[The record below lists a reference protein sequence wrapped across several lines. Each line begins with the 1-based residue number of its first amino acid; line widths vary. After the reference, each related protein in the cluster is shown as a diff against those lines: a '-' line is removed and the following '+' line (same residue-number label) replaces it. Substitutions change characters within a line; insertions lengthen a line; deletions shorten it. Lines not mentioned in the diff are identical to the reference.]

1 MEFQRI
7 EPIRPVWTRGAA
19 EAAQEPAEARGSTL
33 FADIFQS
40 AIDNVR
46 ETEAAKNDAEYRL
59 ATGQIDDPAEVSI
72 ASSQWTMSVELLI
85 QLRSRALDAYSE
97 LMRISL

>member
-1 MEFQRI
+1 MEFRAI
-7 EPIRPVWTRGAA
+7 EPIRPLWST
-19 EAAQEPAEARGSTL
+19 EAAGETQGSGDRVQPTL
-33 FADIFQS
+33 FADVFQS

-59 ATGQIDDPAEVSI
+59 ATGQIDNPAEVTFV
-72 ASSQWTMSVELLI
+72 SSQWTMSLDLLI
-85 QLRSRALDAYSE
+85 QMRSRALDAYNE

>member
-1 MEFQRI
+1 MEFRAI
-7 EPIRPVWTRGAA
+7 EPIRPLWPGEETQTVSETGLGR
-19 EAAQEPAEARGSTL
+19 QSTL
-33 FADIFQS
+33 FTDIFQS
-40 AIDNVR
+40 AIENVR

-59 ATGQIDDPAEVSI
+59 ATGQIDNPAEVTL

-85 QLRSRALDAYSE
+85 QMRSRALDAYNE

>member
-1 MEFQRI
+1 MEFQA
-7 EPIRPVWTRGAA
+7 IRPIQPLWTTEGA
-19 EAAQEPAEARGSTL
+19 EAAPEAGADRQSTL
-33 FADIFQS
+33 FSDIFQA

-59 ATGQIDDPAEVSI
+59 TTGQIDNPAEVSI
-72 ASSQWTMSVELLI
+72 ASSQWTASVELLI

-97 LMRISL
+97 IMRMSL